1 MRAPRSSRW
10 PAGVVATLLL
20 LVLAGACI
28 ETPRPQL
35 SVSPEA
41 LTLDLDRT
49 GYVAVSNL
57 GEAGSTLRF
66 AVTSEASWLLIEPSE
81 GWLEAGRS
89 STVTVRIR
97 SGEVPAQGS
106 EAAVHVNTN
115 AGSVTVRVQLGEFLG
130 ATICARD
137 ASLLG
142 ADASRLGPRGD
153 DGGHWPPE
161 PAVAAGAASADDQ
174 AGRQVLVVYHPDVA
188 GAATP
193 VGRAA
198 LASELAAR
206 SGARLARTGVGSQH
220 DLLILPAHAAEPA
233 RAALERDPRVVA
245 VVPNLPVHRSSVPND
260 PSYAAQWWAWCFG
273 LDAAWQVSSGASS
286 TDGDE
291 VVIAIVDDGFNLEHR
306 DLAPKLLPGYDLAE
320 GNDDVRTSL
329 SPHGTHVAGIA
340 LAVGDNDIAIAGV
353 AYGAAVRLL
362 PVKVF
367 PDDVGKNGTLD
378 ALINGMRWSVGL
390 PVSGAPAN
398 PNPADVVNLSLG
410 VGSFPTEAMKTLFQ
424 ATVAEMRSRG
434 AVVVAAAGNRG
445 TGTGVEYPARSS
457 DVIGVGSVDWTGIRS
472 VFSTY
477 GPGLDLMAPG
487 GTAAP
492 SADTTCLHVLSLGP
506 VGETATA
513 CLAGTSMATPFVS
526 GTAALLI
533 AHDPSRYRGRPEA
546 VEARLLTTALSAAG
560 MSTSEYGAGIACPDA
575 ALGAASH
582 CGWPGSE

>member
-1 MRAPRSSRW
+1 MRAPMTSPW
-10 PAGVVATLLL
+10 PAGLVATLML
-20 LVLAGACI
+20 LVLASACI

-41 LTLDLDRT
+41 LTLDLART
-49 GYVAVSNL
+49 GSISVANV
-57 GEAGSTLRF
+57 GDAGSTLRF

-81 GWLEAGRS
+81 GSLEAGHS

-97 SGEVPAQGS
+97 SGEVPAEGS
-106 EAAVHVNTN
+106 QAAVLVTTN
-115 AGSVTVRVQLGEFLG
+115 AGSVRVRIQVGEFLG

-137 ASLLG
+137 AGLLPT
-142 ADASRLGPRGD
+142 DASRLGPGS
-153 DGGHWPPE
+153 DGGGWQTE
-161 PAVAAGAASADDQ
+161 PALAPAAGAAGDRA
-174 AGRQVLVVYHPDVA
+174 AHQVLVLYHPHVVR
-188 GAATP
+188 AATP

-198 LASELAAR
+198 LTSELVAR
-206 SGARLARTGVGSQH
+206 SGARLVRTGIGSQH
-220 DLLILPAHAAEPA
+220 DLLVLPEHAAASA
-233 RAALERDPRVVA
+233 RAALERDPRVAA

-273 LDAAWQVSSGASS
+273 VDAAWHVSSGAISG
-286 TDGDE
+286 DGDD
-291 VVIAIVDDGFNLEHR
+291 VVIAVVDDGFNLEHN

-340 LAVGDNDIAIAGV
+340 LAVGDNGTAIAGV

-367 PDDVGKNGTLD
+367 PDDVSRNGTLD

-457 DVIGVGSVDWTGIRS
+457 DVIGVGSVDWTGVRS

-487 GTAAP
+487 GSAAP

-513 CLAGTSMATPFVS
+513 CLAGTSMASPFVS

-533 AHDPSRYRGRPEA
+533 ANDPARYRGRPEA
-546 VEARLLTTALSAAG
+546 IEARLLATTLSTASMNA
-560 MSTSEYGAGIACPDA
+560 SEYGAGIACPDA
-575 ALGAASH
+575 ALGAASR

>member
-1 MRAPRSSRW
+1 MPAPTTSRW
-10 PAGVVATLLL
+10 PTGVLATVML
-20 LVLAGACI
+20 LVVAGACI
-28 ETPRPQL
+28 ELPRPQL
-35 SVSPEA
+35 AVSTTA

-49 GYVAVSNL
+49 TSFVVSNV

-66 AVTSEASWLLIEPSE
+66 TVTSDEPWLLIEPHE
-81 GWLEAGRS
+81 GQLEASRTT
-89 STVTVRIR
+89 TVAVRIR
-97 SGEVPAQGS
+97 SGEAPAEGS
-106 EAAVHVNTN
+106 QATLSVDSNG
-115 AGSVTVRVQLGEFLG
+115 GSASVGVQVGEFVG
-130 ATICARD
+130 ASICARD
-137 ASLLG
+137 AGLLD
-142 ADASRLGPRGD
+142 ADAAALGRGSD
-153 DGGHWPPE
+153 DGDRWPLD
-161 PAVAAGAASADDQ
+161 PALAPGASTASDHAVHE
-174 AGRQVLVVYHPDVA
+174 VLIHYHPDVERS
-188 GAATP
+188 ATP

-206 SGARLARTGVGSQH
+206 SGARLVRAGVGSQH
-220 DLLILPAHAAEPA
+220 DLLRLPPHALEAA
-233 RAALERDPRVVA
+233 WAALERDPRVAA

-260 PSYAAQWWAWCFG
+260 PSYTAQWWAWCFG

-367 PDDVGKNGTLD
+367 PDDVSRNGTLD